1 MNKMEY
7 KAPIITVKLFEPQD
21 IVTTSSGSGITTP
34 LDPASDD

>member
-7 KAPIITVKLFEPQD
+7 KAPTATAILYKSQD
-21 IVTTSSGSGITTP
+21 IITTSSNSGITTP